1 MSLELVRQSDV
12 RLLRIIG
19 SDRISLVQLVPPSLI
34 QSGVMISGDGDAN
47 LVKVRKR
54 KHGVRGSVS
63 SSRGPK
69 DPNTRH
75 VHVGILRG
83 HLLDHGH
90 VIFERS
96 SEIVVRKFV
105 EGA

>member
-1 MSLELVRQSDV
+1 MPLELVRQSDV
-12 RLLRIIG
+12 GLLRIIG
-19 SDRISLVQLVPPSLI
+19 SDRITLVQLVPPSLI
-34 QSGVMISGDGDAN
+34 QSGVMVAGDGGAN
-47 LVKVRKR
+47 LIKVRKR
-54 KHGVRGSVS
+54 KHGVGGSVS
-63 SSRGPK
+63 SSRGPE
-69 DPNTRH
+69 DPNTRR

-83 HLLDHGH
+83 HLLDHGN